1 MKVNKHGDI
10 IKKRTHKFKCYNC
23 GCKYTADNG
32 EWYYSESLI
41 SAKTNKPT
49 DYVSSK
55 CPECDK
61 TNTVQWRGK
70 LRDWWKAY
78 HVVVFTIITLFA
90 LISLFASGILN
101 SVRGAAISGIIV
113 VICGSIAYF
122 SSEM

>member
-1 MKVNKHGDI
+1 MKVNKHGDL

-61 TNTVQWRGK
+61 TNTVQWRGR
-70 LRDWWKAY
+70 LRDWWKKNWEWVLFLVAILMIVLFFLFVGMGY
-78 HVVVFTIITLFA
+78 HGLS
-90 LISLFASGILN
+90 LISLIL
-101 SVRGAAISGIIV
+101 SVTLILLSV
-113 VICGSIAYF
+113 TH
-122 SSEM
+122 